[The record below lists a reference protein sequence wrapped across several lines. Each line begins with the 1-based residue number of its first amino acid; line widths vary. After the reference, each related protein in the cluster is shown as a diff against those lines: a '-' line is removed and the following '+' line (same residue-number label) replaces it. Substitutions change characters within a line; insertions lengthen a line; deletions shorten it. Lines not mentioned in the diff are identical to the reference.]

1 MTFATLRALQ
11 AIIADGIDAI
21 ERAYAEASEEAAG
34 DAVKFG
40 AEYASPETP
49 PPSPPHARSTRPR
62 RTTTC
67 LDYPS
72 LDSPGDPT
80 SSAEKL
86 SSHPA
91 VLSAATRV
99 VSAANQ
105 LATVLRVPF
114 LTLCDA
120 GLGYHL
126 PSCLG
131 FFEAAHIPELL
142 RDAGEGGLHAELIG
156 KRINVDASR
165 TSHILRLLATQH
177 ILREVKPDVF
187 ALNRV
192 SALLDSGKPFE
203 ALVARE
209 GEKYDG
215 QGQTAAFFAL
225 NADELFKTSAYMTDF
240 LLPHRVKTEE
250 PLPALP
256 IRHTGS
262 FTSLLPPANI
272 TPGVR
277 RRDWDEVDPPTNLFS
292 AVDLTPK
299 SPATPRRGIRRL
311 LSRSVLDV
319 PRSRS
324 PSSSSQVIS
333 IPQSP
338 TSSRK
343 PSIASFA
350 LDLAPPLEPGA
361 LIGANAQSAYATT
374 FNLALRTRTPYW
386 GWLEL
391 PENKHRLARFG
402 RAMGGS
408 AGWEGAA
415 MDALCGPPFPSLPAG
430 ALVVDVGGGIGS
442 ASMRLAQRFPS
453 LRLIIQD
460 RAPVCRH
467 GEQAWR
473 TKMPEALD
481 TSRVRFQAHDFFTA
495 QPASTGRIGA
505 FLVRVVLH
513 DWPDLE
519 AARILRRLR
528 ASASLGSDQELPTY
542 LVIGEHILP
551 YANTSE
557 REGENPE
564 TKSALDGL
572 DAVEGAEEALRLT
585 GATWPLLANLGTAS
599 ANAYWMDMTM
609 QTIFNGQERTL
620 PELVALCLSSGWKVI
635 RATRVPGST
644 FGHLVAVPTTFTAE
658 DLAEAY
664 NEVNVPRPSSP
675 VIIDPFGSSRRLPS
689 PRTPATQGRP
699 RRGSLWSRWM
709 RTHTGSSRDAPSE
722 DAM

>member
-1 MTFATLRALQ
+1 MTFSTLRALQ
-11 AIIADGIDAI
+11 AIIADGIDTI
-21 ERAYAEASEEAAG
+21 ERAYAEASE
-34 DAVKFG
+34 DAMREESG
-40 AEYASPETP
+40 SRAEHTSPETP
-49 PPSPPHARSTRPR
+49 PPSPPHSRPAKR
-62 RTTTC
+62 QPATVS

-72 LDSPGDPT
+72 LDAPGDQN
-80 SSAEKL
+80 SYAEKL
-86 SSHPA
+86 ASHPA
-91 VLSAATRV
+91 VLAAASRV

-105 LATVLRVPF
+105 LATVLRLPF

-142 RDAGEGGLHAELIG
+142 REAGKDGMHAETIG

-192 SALLDSGKPFE
+192 STLLDSGKPFNSLQAGE
-203 ALVARE
+203 A
-209 GEKYDG
+209 EKYDG

-240 LLPHRVKTEE
+240 LLPRRTKAVAS
-250 PLPALP
+250 PL
-256 IRHTGS
+256 TFSDGS
-262 FTSLLPPANI
+262 FTSLLPPATI
-272 TPGVR
+272 TPSLTAR
-277 RRDWDEVDPPTNLFS
+277 QRDRDDELPTSLFPT
-292 AVDLTPK
+292 ADLTPM
-299 SPATPRRGIRRL
+299 SPPTPRRPRVLRRL
-311 LSRSVLDV
+311 LSRSVMDV
-319 PRSRS
+319 PRSQS
-324 PSSSSQVIS
+324 PSSPVLSL
-333 IPQSP
+333 PQSP
-338 TSSRK
+338 SSSRK
-343 PSIASFA
+343 PSLASLA
-350 LDLAPPLEPGA
+350 LDLPPPMESDSEA
-361 LIGANAQSAYATT
+361 VDNMHRTNATT
-374 FNLALRTRTPYW
+374 FNLAMRTQTPYW

-415 MDALCGPPFPSLPAG
+415 MDALCGEPFPSLLAG
-430 ALVVDVGGGIGS
+430 SLVIDVGGGIGS
-442 ASMRLAQRFPS
+442 ASMRLAQRFPT
-453 LRLIIQD
+453 LRLMIQD

-467 GEQAWR
+467 GEEAWR
-473 TKMPEALD
+473 AKMPEALD
-481 TSRVRFQAHDFFTA
+481 SARVRFQAHDFFTP
-495 QPASTGRIGA
+495 QPASLGRIGA

-513 DWPDLE
+513 DWTDIE
-519 AARILRRLR
+519 AVRILRRLR
-528 ASASLGSDQELPTY
+528 ASASLGSEDESPTY

-620 PELVALCLSSGWKVI
+620 PELVTLCLSAGWKVT

-644 FGHLVAVPTTFTAE
+644 FGHIVAVPTVLPPE
-658 DLAEAY
+658 DVADAY
-664 NEVNVPRPSSP
+664 YPGVEVPRPTSP

-689 PRTPATQGRP
+689 PRTPAHHG
-699 RRGSLWSRWM
+699 RRGSLWSRWI
-709 RTHTGSSRDAPSE
+709 RNTGLARDALSE
-722 DAM
+722 DAR